1 MTDEAFNAAD
11 PAAVKARQMTAKQ
24 RREQAEADWRW
35 MVADARG
42 CRILAALV
50 AESGALRPAVFADP
64 HSLATHAGRQSVGLR
79 IIAAVRAADPAALA
93 KIITEDA

>member
-1 MTDEAFNAAD
+1 MTDETFNAAD
-11 PAAVKARQMTAKQ
+11 PAAVKKRRTVAQQRQD
-24 RREQAEADWRW
+24 QAEADWRW
-35 MVADARG
+35 LVADPRG

-50 AESGALRPAVFADP
+50 AESGALRPAVFADA
-64 HSLATHAGRQSVGLR
+64 HSLATHVGRQSVGLR